1 MLIGRLL
8 GAYQLFVVS
17 LLGVNRE
24 FVWSLSGVCQEFYPG
39 AYRQFLFRLQ
49 GLCLEIACI
58 SSFEFSRSF
67 QVPIGNLTFVCWIL
81 KPSPSS
87 H

>member
-24 FVWSLSGVCQEFYPG
+24 FVWSLSGVCLEFV
-39 AYRQFLFRLQ
+39 
-49 GLCLEIACI
+49 
-58 SSFEFSRSF
+58 RSF
-67 QVPIGNLTFVCWIL
+67 TQELTASFCL
-81 KPSPSS
+81 DCKDFA
-87 H
+87 

>member
-17 LLGVNRE
+17 LLGVNQE
-24 FVWSLSGVCQEFYPG
+24 FVWSLSRV
-39 AYRQFLFRLQ
+39 
-49 GLCLEIACI
+49 CLEFVWSLSA
-58 SSFEFSRSF
+58 FEFSRSF

-81 KPSPSS
+81 SS
-87 H
+87 LNYSHK